1 MFCSLCEKLML
12 NMANVFQEFS
22 NKSSYASKGVSEW
35 AKSKAY
41 PHVQG
46 GGGIGQKCDGFVRT
60 YFMDDSLQN
69 VICL

>member
-46 GGGIGQKCDGFVRT
+46 GGNWSE
-60 YFMDDSLQN
+60 M
-69 VICL
+69 